1 MKVINAYLFG
11 AWAWFVFVIVVLGMI
26 LCFPFTSKV
35 RTTRLIAKKGVR
47 LILKVLRYKIIVKG
61 YENLIKSPSILVVNH
76 ASYIDPIV
84 LSAVLPPQY
93 AYVGKREL
101 KHVPFLG
108 YIVRKVG
115 THLVDRFNAV
125 KGAQDIRR
133 IMSSGQGLDSIIF
146 FPEGTFYAEDGLGK
160 FKLGAF
166 LTAVKNDIPVIP
178 IAMNGTRQLLR
189 SEIWLPSKVPLKIT
203 IFPPIYPDEVENGA
217 QGISEK
223 SRSLM
228 LSEINEPDLKEKSY
242 P

>member
-1 MKVINAYLFG
+1 MKVLNEYLFG

-101 KHVPFLG
+101 KHVPFIG
-108 YIVRKVG
+108 
-115 THLVDRFNAV
+115 
-125 KGAQDIRR
+125 
-133 IMSSGQGLDSIIF
+133 
-146 FPEGTFYAEDGLGK
+146 
-160 FKLGAF
+160 
-166 LTAVKNDIPVIP
+166 
-178 IAMNGTRQLLR
+178 
-189 SEIWLPSKVPLKIT
+189 
-203 IFPPIYPDEVENGA
+203 
-217 QGISEK
+217 
-223 SRSLM
+223 
-228 LSEINEPDLKEKSY
+228 
-242 P
+242 

>member
-1 MKVINAYLFG
+1 MIVFLVI
-11 AWAWFVFVIVVLGMI
+11 I

-35 RTTRLIAKKGVR
+35 RTTRLITKKGVR
-47 LILKVLRYKIIVKG
+47 AILKVLRYKVIVKG

-93 AYVGKREL
+93 AFVAKKEL
-101 KHVPFLG
+101 KHVPFVG

-115 THLVDRFNAV
+115 THLVDRFTAV
-125 KGAQDIRR
+125 KGAQDMRR
-133 IMSSGQGLDSIIF
+133 IMSSGKGLDSIIF

-178 IAMNGTRQLLR
+178 VAISGTRQMLR
-189 SEIWLPSKVPLKIT
+189 SEIWWPSKVPLTIT
-203 IFPPIYPDEVENGA
+203 IFPPIYAKDVDNGA
-217 QGISEK
+217 EGIAEK

-228 LSEINEPDLKEKSY
+228 LGEINEPDLKEKSF

>member
-11 AWAWFVFVIVVLGMI
+11 AWAWFVFVIVVLGII

-35 RTTRLIAKKGVR
+35 RTTRLITKKGVR
-47 LILKVLRYKIIVKG
+47 SILKVLRYKVIVKG

-76 ASYIDPIV
+76 ASYIDPMV
-84 LSAVLPPQY
+84 LGSVLPPQY
-93 AYVGKREL
+93 AFVAKKEL
-101 KHVPFLG
+101 KHVPFVG

-125 KGAQDIRR
+125 KGAQDMRR
-133 IMSSGQGLDSIIF
+133 IMSSGKGLDSIIF

-178 IAMNGTRQLLR
+178 IVMNGTRQLLR

-228 LSEINEPDLKEKSY
+228 LGEINEPDLKEKSY